1 MISLRRGVLIWATSL
16 ITIIAIASILATR
29 HVAMLEVDKL
39 LDNELQQIAV
49 NAGQGLAQAAFV
61 PLKKTE
67 IENRVAVQVWGADGG
82 LIHQSTGT
90 DQLPRS
96 IASGFADMEVGG
108 NVWRVY
114 TATDGTRFAQVAQ
127 RRSARREIANHAAEA
142 AAVPLLAALP
152 IAWIVAIL
160 GINGLLRRVEGFAS
174 TLAVRG
180 VEACGPIDACE
191 MPREFSAVIAAF
203 NALID
208 KHRTA
213 VEQQKQ
219 FVSEAAHELRTPLA
233 ALQIQVD
240 NLRSLPNAESV
251 HELSLGIRRASTM
264 VAQLLRMARLEAP
277 HSPGD
282 ATKVDLSAL
291 VLSIVAEFFPTSLRR
306 GVKLAASVPEGL
318 FVKTSDPEARLLLGN
333 LVDNAIRY
341 TPCGGDVEVRV
352 EQRHTTFAI
361 NIFDSGIGIPGESIS
376 RVFDRFYRAAP
387 PDIEGTGLGL
397 AIAQKV
403 AERNGYT
410 LMISNRTDVRGV
422 LAQVLIPCDD

>member
-1 MISLRRGVLIWATSL
+1 MISLRRGVLIWATGL
-16 ITIIAIASILATR
+16 ITVIAVASILATR

-49 NAGQGLAQAAFV
+49 NAGQGLSQAAFV

-67 IENRVAVQVWGADGG
+67 IENRVAVQVWGVNGE
-82 LIHQSTGT
+82 LIHQSSGT

-96 IASGFADMEVGG
+96 IDPGFADMEAGG
-108 NVWRVY
+108 NLWRVY
-114 TATDGTRFAQVAQ
+114 TATDGMRFAQVAQ
-127 RRSARREIANHAAEA
+127 RRSARLEIANHAAAA

-160 GINGLLRRVEGFAS
+160 GINFLLRRVEGFAS
-174 TLAVRG
+174 TLAVRS
-180 VEACGPIDACE
+180 VEASGPIGAYE
-191 MPREFSAVIAAF
+191 MPREFSPMIAAL
-203 NALID
+203 NSLID

-240 NLRSLPNAESV
+240 NLRSLPNAESIG
-251 HELSLGIRRASTM
+251 ELGMGIRRASTM

-277 HSPGD
+277 RSPED
-282 ATKVDLSAL
+282 AMKVDLGAL
-291 VLSIVAEFFPTSLRR
+291 VLSIVAELFPASLHR
-306 GVKLAASVPEGL
+306 GVKLAASAPEGL
-318 FVKTSDPEARLLLGN
+318 FVKTSDPEARLLLSN
-333 LVDNAIRY
+333 LIDNAIRY

-352 EQRHTTFAI
+352 EQTDSALEVR
-361 NIFDSGIGIPGESIS
+361 IFDSGIGIPSESIS

-397 AIAQKV
+397 AIAKKV

-410 LMISNRTDVRGV
+410 LTISNRTDVRGV
-422 LAQVLIPCDD
+422 LARVLIPCDD